1 MNAVP
6 ALLPVSAA
14 PERVLLCL
22 PEVGED
28 IGGVLYW
35 ATCIPVVLEPHTKK
49 KKGIRGS
56 QIPYRLLT
64 HSALVFSI

>member
-35 ATCIPVVLEPHTKK
+35 PRVFLWYPLEPAHKK
-49 KKGIRGS
+49 EKEES
-56 QIPYRLLT
+56 E
-64 HSALVFSI
+64 ALSEPIITYV